1 MTEQVPLSSPLTDRQ
16 LEIARLLALGIS
28 PATIAVKL
36 RVQPV
41 TVEYHIAHAAVK
53 IPGDL
58 PRTARVVAWF
68 RGASMQV
75 LCPPTALQIALLNM
89 KSHTI

>member
-1 MTEQVPLSSPLTDRQ
+1 
-16 LEIARLLALGIS
+16 
-28 PATIAVKL
+28 
-36 RVQPV
+36 
-41 TVEYHIAHAAVK
+41 VEYHIAHAAVK